1 MMVDTIRE
9 IMTSKVI
16 TYEHKDNVQNAARK
30 MRDNFI
36 SCLIVLRHGSPV
48 GIVTERDIVYRLVSK
63 NLDPTKILIKDIMS
77 TPLKSVNPDESV
89 YYASRIM
96 ITNHIKKLP
105 VVKKGKLIG
114 VVTQTDLANYFARQR
129 KDFIFEN
136 LRKSIKAAYP
146 V

>member
-1 MMVDTIRE
+1 MVDLVKD

-16 TYEHKDNVQNAARK
+16 TCDIKDSVQDAAKK

-36 SCLIVLRHGSPV
+36 SCLLVMKNKSPV
-48 GIVTERDIVYRLVSK
+48 GIITERDIVYRLVSK
-63 NLDPTKILIKDIMS
+63 NLESGKVKVKEVMS
-77 TPLKSVNPDESV
+77 SPLKSVAPEENV
-89 YYASRIM
+89 YYASRLM
-96 ITNHIKKLP
+96 ISNHIKKLP
-105 VVKKGKLIG
+105 VIKHGRLFGII
-114 VVTQTDLANYFARQR
+114 TQTDLTNYFASQR